1 MKLTL
6 PDDIDIL
13 HEMPEQELRLE
24 LACALY
30 ARGRIG
36 KVAGAEL
43 AGVDFFAFQR
53 AVSER
58 GIPLY
63 TEQMLAN
70 DIQTLQT
77 LFPR

>member
-1 MKLTL
+1 MMIEL
-6 PDDIDIL
+6 PDL
-13 HEMPEQELRLE
+13 QATAGLSPAEARLE

-43 AGVDFFAFQR
+43 AGVDFFTFQR
-53 AVSER
+53 ALGER
-58 GIPLY
+58 GLPAF
-63 TEQMLAN
+63 TEPMLTA
-70 DIQTLQT
+70 DLESLKS